1 MFLSRTIVGLGE
13 KRREMGT
20 SARNQLVMNP
30 KSTIWG
36 FKHLIGRS
44 FSDPFIKRERQGLP
58 YDVVETGRDGLG
70 IKVGA
75 IDNLETPQLTFS
87 VAFVNSP
94 PPPPPNVMFASPQVL
109 ISLRCSPA
117 SGTRWRSSPDLLS
130 RASHGHVPHIPQE
143 SSRELPGEAS
153 RRLRH
158 FCETT
163 PIATPTS
170 VEDHLFSPQ
179 VPSFYTDRQRRALL
193 DASTIAGL
201 TCLRLMNDTTAG
213 IGGSLAHC
221 SFFP

>member
-75 IDNLETPQLTFS
+75 IDNLETLQLTFS
-87 VAFVNSP
+87 VSFVNSP
-94 PPPPPNVMFASPQVL
+94 PPPPPIVMFASPQVL
-109 ISLRCSPA
+109 ISLCVLLHQVPGGEAPQTYSPEQVMAMFLTYLKKVAESSLGKPVVDCVISVRPHPLPRPPLLRIISSLHRFRRSTPTDREELCWTLAPLPA
-117 SGTRWRSSPDLLS
+117 SPVSDL
-130 RASHGHVPHIPQE
+130 
-143 SSRELPGEAS
+143 
-153 RRLRH
+153 
-158 FCETT
+158 
-163 PIATPTS
+163 
-170 VEDHLFSPQ
+170 
-179 VPSFYTDRQRRALL
+179 
-193 DASTIAGL
+193 
-201 TCLRLMNDTTAG
+201 
-213 IGGSLAHC
+213 
-221 SFFP
+221 